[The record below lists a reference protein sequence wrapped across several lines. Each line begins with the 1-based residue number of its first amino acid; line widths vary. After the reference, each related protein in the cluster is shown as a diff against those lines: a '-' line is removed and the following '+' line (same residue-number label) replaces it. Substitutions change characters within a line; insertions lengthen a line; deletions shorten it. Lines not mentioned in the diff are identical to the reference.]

1 MLSRTLNVI
10 HNKHKVDKALQ
21 ARHKNELLNVKQQSA
36 YKARLY
42 DELKHVEVMLQDPDV
57 DAVIVEIPQKMLPQF
72 SAAIYAED
80 LASYDVQ
87 QMDNQANKFY
97 IRRKF
102 VAF

>member
-1 MLSRTLNVI
+1 MLGRTINVVR
-10 HNKHKVDKALQ
+10 NKHKVDKALQ
-21 ARHKNELLNVKQQSA
+21 ARRKNELLNLKQQSA

-57 DAVIVEIPQKMLPQF
+57 DAVIVEIPPKMLPQF

-80 LASYDVQ
+80 LASYDVRQ
-87 QMDNQANKFY
+87 VDDQANKFY

-102 VAF
+102 VVF

>member
-1 MLSRTLNVI
+1 MLGRTLNVI

-21 ARHKNELLNVKQQSA
+21 ARRKNELLNLKQQSA

-42 DELKHVEVMLQDPDV
+42 DELKHVEVMLQDSDIEAIIIEV
-57 DAVIVEIPQKMLPQF
+57 PQKMLPQF
-72 SAAIYAED
+72 SASIYAED
-80 LASYDVQ
+80 LASYDIQ
-87 QMDNQANKFY
+87 QMENQANKFY